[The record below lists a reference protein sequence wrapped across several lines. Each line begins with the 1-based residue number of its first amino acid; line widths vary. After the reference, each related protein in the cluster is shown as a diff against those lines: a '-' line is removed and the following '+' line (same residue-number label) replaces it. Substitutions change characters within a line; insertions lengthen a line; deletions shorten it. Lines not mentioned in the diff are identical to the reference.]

1 LTTAEDIAAILSCL
15 IVEEKDTGCGHVQEV
30 LLKDMVLKIGEAR
43 SAMCK
48 AEAEAG
54 LTDLG
59 VTSPSPDTVNTCL
72 MDTIHAWCKGA
83 EFADV
88 CEGSNLFEGS
98 IIRHASPSLCSCPLC
113 SRSGS

>member
-1 LTTAEDIAAILSCL
+1 M
-15 IVEEKDTGCGHVQEV
+15 EEKDTGCGHVQEV

-43 SAMCK
+43 TAMCK

-59 VTSPSPDTVNTCL
+59 VASPDPDTVNTSL

-98 IIRHASPSLCSCPLC
+98 IIRHVSPSPSLALFSVNSLPSSSNHYISQPL
-113 SRSGS
+113 